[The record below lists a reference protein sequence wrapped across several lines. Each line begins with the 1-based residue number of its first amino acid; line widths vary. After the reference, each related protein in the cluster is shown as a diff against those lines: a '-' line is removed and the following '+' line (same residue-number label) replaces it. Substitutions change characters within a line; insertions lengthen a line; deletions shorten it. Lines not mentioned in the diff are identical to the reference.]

1 MNEIKELDISILVNN
16 VGVDVLAPYHT
27 LTEQQVSN
35 LIKVNCFTVAQ
46 LNRIFIPAFLERNKR
61 RGIKSAIVNVAS
73 LAGTFSTYLG
83 EIPMPLH
90 NVYSASKAFV

>member
-1 MNEIKELDISILVNN
+1 MNEIKELDLSILVNN

-46 LNRIFIPAFLERNKR
+46 LNRIFIPIFLERNKR
-61 RGIKSAIVNVAS
+61 KGKKSAIVNVAS
-73 LAGTFSTYLG
+73 LAGTLLSYLG